1 MNGKNTYEEFKEIL
15 QGRLQEEYT
24 DGEVY
29 IQSVRKN
36 NNTRKE
42 GIIVWEKDEEIVSGI
57 NLKELYRCYQENKDM
72 ELCVQLVK
80 MLVSKKKEL
89 HLESIPVTWEECQGR
104 ITLRLI
110 HTEWNREYLQTVPHI
125 EFLDLSVTFYLM
137 LQELED
143 AVCTIPITNAFME
156 FLGISEGDLYQEG
169 LQNLREEGRF
179 EIHTLSA
186 YMAELLEESQD
197 EPEMVQTISEDSYVM
212 LSDNRIFGS
221 SGMLATEILMEF
233 ANRLEAEFYI
243 LLCSVHELILV
254 PVSTNVSPDY
264 LREVV
269 QEVNEESVL
278 PEERLS
284 DTLYYF
290 SRETGM
296 VQLAGGNAEK

>member
-42 GIIVWEKDEEIVSGI
+42 GIIVWEKGEEVVSGI
-57 NLKELYRCYQENKDM
+57 NLKALYRCYQEMGDM

-89 HLESIPVTWEECQGR
+89 NLESIPATWEECQGR
-104 ITLRLI
+104 ITMRLI

-137 LQELED
+137 LQKLEEGI
-143 AVCTIPITNAFME
+143 CTIPITNAFME
-156 FLGISEGDLYQEG
+156 FLGISIEELHQEG
-169 LQNLREEGRF
+169 LQNLREKGRF

-186 YMAELLEESQD
+186 YMAELLEEGQD
-197 EPEMVQTISEDSYVM
+197 EPETVQTISEDSYVM

-221 SGMLATEILMEF
+221 SGMLATEILMGF
-233 ANRLEAEFYI
+233 AERRNDDFYI
-243 LLCSVHELILV
+243 LPCSVHELILV

-284 DTLYYF
+284 DAVYYF

-296 VQLAGGNAEK
+296 VQAVGE

>member
-1 MNGKNTYEEFKEIL
+1 MNGEKNYEEFKEIL

-24 DGEVY
+24 DAEVY
-29 IQSVRKN
+29 FQSVRKN
-36 NNTRKE
+36 NNTKKE
-42 GIIVWEKDEEIVSGI
+42 GIIVWEKGEEMVSGI
-57 NLKELYRCYQENKDM
+57 NLKELYQCYQDNKDM

-89 HLESIPVTWEECQGR
+89 HLESILTTWEECWGR

-137 LQELED
+137 LQKLEE

-156 FLGISEGDLYQEG
+156 LLGISVEELYQEG
-169 LQNLREEGRF
+169 LQNLREKGGF
-179 EIHTLSA
+179 EIRYLSN
-186 YMAELLEESQD
+186 YMAELLEERQD
-197 EPEMVQTISEDSYVM
+197 AQETVQTNSENSYVM
-212 LSDNRIFGS
+212 LNDNRIFGS
-221 SGMLATEILMEF
+221 YGMLATEILMEF
-233 ANRLEAEFYI
+233 AERRNDDFYI
-243 LLCSVHELILV
+243 LPCSVHELILM
-254 PVSTNVSPDY
+254 PVSINVPPDY

-284 DTLYYF
+284 DAVYYF
-290 SRETGM
+290 SRM
-296 VQLAGGNAEK
+296 VLCQDLV

>member
-15 QGRLQEEYT
+15 QGRLREEYT
-24 DGEVY
+24 DAEVY

-42 GIIVWEKDEEIVSGI
+42 GIIVWEKGEDMVSGI
-57 NLKELYRCYQENKDM
+57 NLKELYQCYQERGDM

-89 HLESIPVTWEECQGR
+89 HLESIPATWGECRGR
-104 ITLRLI
+104 ITMRLI
-110 HTEWNREYLQTVPHI
+110 HTEWNWEYLQTVPHI

-137 LQELED
+137 LQKLEEGI
-143 AVCTIPITNAFME
+143 CTIPITNAFMK
-156 FLGISEGDLYQEG
+156 FLGISVEELYQEG
-169 LQNLREEGRF
+169 LQNLKEKGRF
-179 EIHTLSA
+179 EIHTLNA
-186 YMAELLEESQD
+186 YMAELLEEGQ
-197 EPEMVQTISEDSYVM
+197 EETETVQTISENSYVM

-233 ANRLEAEFYI
+233 AGRLDDDFYI
-243 LLCSVHELILV
+243 LPCSVHELILV
-254 PVSTNVSPDY
+254 PVSTYVSSDY

-284 DTLYYF
+284 DSVYYF
-290 SRETGM
+290 SRESGM
-296 VQLAGGNAEK
+296 VQVAGE

>member
-42 GIIVWEKDEEIVSGI
+42 GIIVWEKGEEVVSGI
-57 NLKELYRCYQENKDM
+57 NLKALYRCYQEMGDM

-89 HLESIPVTWEECQGR
+89 NLESIPATWEECRGR
-104 ITLRLI
+104 ITMRLI

-137 LQELED
+137 LQKLEEGI
-143 AVCTIPITNAFME
+143 CTIPITNAFME
-156 FLGISEGDLYQEG
+156 FLGISIEELHQEG
-169 LQNLREEGRF
+169 LQNLMEKGRF
-179 EIHTLSA
+179 EIHTLNA
-186 YMAELLEESQD
+186 YMAELLEEGQD
-197 EPEMVQTISEDSYVM
+197 EPETVQTISEDSYVM

-221 SGMLATEILMEF
+221 SGMLATETLMEF
-233 ANRLEAEFYI
+233 AERRNDDFYI
-243 LLCSVHELILV
+243 LPCSVHELILV
-254 PVSTNVSPDY
+254 LASTNVSPDY

-284 DTLYYF
+284 DAVYYF
-290 SRETGM
+290 SRESGM
-296 VQLAGGNAEK
+296 VQLAGE